1 MSLQESGEMYL
12 ETILRL
18 QGELKIVRSI
28 DVAEHMNFSKASVSR
43 AVKILK
49 NDGYLEV
56 ERTGNLN
63 LTKEGEKIAKKIY
76 ERHTVLT
83 KFMIGIG
90 IDEKT
95 AEEDAC
101 RIEHV
106 ISDKS
111 FNVIKKIVKENSKA
125 EA

>member
-1 MSLQESGEMYL
+1 MTLQESGEMYL

-18 QGELKIVRSI
+18 SDEQNVVRSVDI
-28 DVAEHMNFSKASVSR
+28 AEDLEFSKASVSR
-43 AVKILK
+43 AMKILK
-49 NDGYLEV
+49 ENGYV
-56 ERTGNLN
+56 DVGRAGNIV

-76 ERHTVLT
+76 DRHKTLT
-83 KFMIGIG
+83 DYLMSIG
-90 IDEKT
+90 IDKAT

-111 FNVIKKIVKENSKA
+111 FKVIKKLVKEQGTRD
-125 EA
+125 

>member
-1 MSLQESGEMYL
+1 MGLQESGEMYL

-18 QGELKIVRSI
+18 QEEMRIVRAI
-28 DVAEHMNFSKASVSR
+28 DVAEEMDYSKASVSR

-49 NDGYLEV
+49 NDGYIEV
-56 ERTGNLN
+56 ERTGNLL
-63 LTKEGEKIAKKIY
+63 LTKEGEKLAKKIY
-76 ERHTVLT
+76 DRHTTLT
-83 KFMIGIG
+83 SYLESIG
-90 IDEKT
+90 IDPQT

-111 FNVIKKIVKENSKA
+111 FNVIKKIVKSNQAK
-125 EA
+125 

>member
-1 MSLQESGEMYL
+1 MGLQESGEMYL

-18 QGELKIVRSI
+18 QDEMRIVRAI
-28 DVAEHMNFSKASVSR
+28 DVAEEMDYSKASVSR

-49 NDGYLEV
+49 NDGYIEV
-56 ERTGNLN
+56 ERTGNLL
-63 LTKEGEKIAKKIY
+63 LTKEGEKLAKKIY
-76 ERHTVLT
+76 DRHTTLT
-83 KFMIGIG
+83 SYLKSIGV
-90 IDEKT
+90 DPQT

-111 FNVIKKIVKENSKA
+111 FNVIKKIVKSNQAK
-125 EA
+125 

>member
-1 MSLQESGEMYL
+1 MGLQESGEMYL

-18 QGELKIVRSI
+18 QEEMRIVRAI
-28 DVAEHMNFSKASVSR
+28 DVAEKMDYSKASVSR

-49 NDGYLEV
+49 NDGYIEV
-56 ERTGNLN
+56 ERTGNLL
-63 LTKEGEKIAKKIY
+63 LTKEGEKLAKKIY
-76 ERHTVLT
+76 DRHTTLT
-83 KFMIGIG
+83 SYLESIG
-90 IDEKT
+90 IDAQT

-111 FNVIKKIVKENSKA
+111 FNVIKKIVKSNQAK
-125 EA
+125 